1 MNTNN
6 DLISRAA
13 LLSGFNVRKVTEYD
27 ESGCGMD
34 YKAVPL
40 AAIMETPVVDAEPVR
55 HGRWI
60 IVCDTHGVTEDDGW
74 WREWYA
80 KCSECSRMIPLNEYI
95 CETQSPE
102 KALTEYPYCHCGAKM
117 DEE

>member
-1 MNTNN
+1 MS

-13 LLSGFNVRKVTEYD
+13 LLEFAHNHIDGQVDCNDIARFPS
-27 ESGCGMD
+27 
-34 YKAVPL
+34 
-40 AAIMETPVVDAEPVR
+40 VDAEPVR

-60 IVCDTHGVTEDDGW
+60 TVCDTHGVTEDDGW

-80 KCSECSRMIPLNEYI
+80 KCSKCGRMIPLNEYI

-117 DEE
+117 DGA

>member
-1 MNTNN
+1 MNN

-13 LLSGFNVRKVTEYD
+13 LLKDLEL
-27 ESGCGMD
+27 
-34 YKAVPL
+34 L
-40 AAIMETPVVDAEPVR
+40 AKFQPEGKQSTILGVCATIRATHAVDAEPVR

-60 IVCDTHGVTEDDGW
+60 IVCDTDDGW

-80 KCSECSRMIPLNEYI
+80 KCSKCGRTILLNEYI

-117 DEE
+117 DEEVTNG